1 MKKGYIKNIIAAV
14 IMTCSLFTF
23 LACGNTTTA
32 YAEQIPNESGYVFGN
47 VNITGGGYIPD
58 VIFNKSEKDLAYLL
72 LIWGALIGGI
82 QKIRNGYL

>member
-47 VNITGGGYIPD
+47 VNILEE
-58 VIFNKSEKDLAYLL
+58 VIF
-72 LIWGALIGGI
+72 
-82 QKIRNGYL
+82 QM